1 VSSLAVFRAARMVA
15 EEDGPAFVFKRLRD
29 HFDDAR
35 SSISL
40 GVRCFY
46 CLSWWIALPAALL
59 LIVVEGWNAW
69 LLPLWWFGIGG
80 LAVKLY
86 EYWNVKK

>member
-1 VSSLAVFRAARMVA
+1 MVA
-15 EEDGPAFVFKRLRD
+15 EEDGPAFIFQRLRD
-29 HFDDAR
+29 HFDDAS
-35 SSISL
+35 SSIAL
-40 GVRCFY
+40 GVRCVY
-46 CLSWWIALPAALL
+46 CVSFWLALPTALL
-59 LIVVEGWNAW
+59 LVWAAAWDAW